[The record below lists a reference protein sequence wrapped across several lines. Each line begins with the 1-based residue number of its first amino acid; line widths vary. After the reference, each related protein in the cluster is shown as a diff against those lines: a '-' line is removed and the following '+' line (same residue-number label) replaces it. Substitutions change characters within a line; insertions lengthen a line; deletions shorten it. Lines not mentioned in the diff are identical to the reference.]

1 MKDLTPSFCVYTSMN
16 DLTPSLCVYKSMKD
30 LTPSLCDP
38 FVVTPSL
45 RQ

>member
-16 DLTPSLCVYKSMKD
+16 DLTPSLCVYTSMKD